1 MAHWT
6 DGLLYEPFVSS
17 DAADCLAVAP
27 ARRAQPWKGGGRVV
41 VSEPAADASRDG
53 MFTAVSPNRMSEAIV
68 AQIKTLIR
76 TNRLRPGDRLPSE
89 RELCE
94 RMGVSR
100 VTVRE
105 ALRILEAGGL
115 VEIRVGARGG
125 AFVTTPSSERLGAGL
140 ADLINL
146 APVTAVE
153 VTEAR
158 LVFEL
163 GIIPTIVERATDE
176 DIEDLRRL
184 TREHVTALRQGEY
197 TMARSAEFHVRLAAC
212 THNAAI
218 EMLVHSFHG
227 PLLMSLREAA
237 TAAPLMGQRGVY
249 EHRDLIEAIAARD
262 VAAATE
268 IMHRHLSRTA
278 RRLARASSF

>member
-1 MAHWT
+1 MRVDLENSPAGVG
-6 DGLLYEPFVSS
+6 DGDL
-17 DAADCLAVAP
+17 
-27 ARRAQPWKGGGRVV
+27 
-41 VSEPAADASRDG
+41 
-53 MFTAVSPNRMSEAIV
+53 FTAVSTNRMSEAIV
-68 AQIKTLIR
+68 AQIRTLIR

-105 ALRILEAGGL
+105 ALRVLEAGGL

-125 AFVTTPSSERLGAGL
+125 AFVTTPSSDRIGAGL

-146 APVTAVE
+146 APITALE

-163 GIIPTIVERATDE
+163 GIIPMVVERATE
-176 DIEDLRRL
+176 QDIEELRAMTARHIEALRRD
-184 TREHVTALRQGEY
+184 EY
-197 TMARSAEFHVRLAAC
+197 TMAMSAEFHNRVGAC

-218 EMLVHSFHG
+218 EMLVSSFHG

-237 TAAPLMGQRGVY
+237 VAAPLMGQRGTF
-249 EHRDLIEAIAARD
+249 EHRHFVEAIAERD
-262 VAAATE
+262 TEKAME
-268 IMHRHLSRTA
+268 IMRKHIGRTA
-278 RRLARASSF
+278 RRLARPAGDEAKS

>member
-1 MAHWT
+1 M
-6 DGLLYEPFVSS
+6 
-17 DAADCLAVAP
+17 
-27 ARRAQPWKGGGRVV
+27 V
-41 VSEPAADASRDG
+41 VSDPAAQAGRDG

-68 AQIKTLIR
+68 DQIKTLIR

-105 ALRILEAGGL
+105 ALRVLEAGGL

-125 AFVTTPSSERLGAGL
+125 AFVTTPSSARLGAGL
-140 ADLINL
+140 ADLITL

-158 LVFEL
+158 LIFEL
-163 GIIPTIVERATDE
+163 GIIPMIVERATDE
-176 DIEDLRRL
+176 DVEGLRAL
-184 TREHVTALRQGEY
+184 TREHIAALRRGEY
-197 TMARSAEFHVRLAAC
+197 TMARSAEFHVRVAAC
-212 THNAAI
+212 THNAAV

-227 PLLMSLREAA
+227 PLLMSLREAS
-237 TAAPLMGQRGVY
+237 TAAPLMGQRGTF
-249 EHRDLIEAIAARD
+249 EHRDLVEAIAARD
-262 VAAATE
+262 VEKATG

-278 RRLARASSF
+278 RRLARASAS

>member
-1 MAHWT
+1 M
-6 DGLLYEPFVSS
+6 
-17 DAADCLAVAP
+17 
-27 ARRAQPWKGGGRVV
+27 V
-41 VSEPAADASRDG
+41 VSEPAAEASRDG

-68 AQIKTLIR
+68 DQIKTLIR

-115 VEIRVGARGG
+115 DEIRVGARGG

-158 LVFEL
+158 LIFEL

-176 DIEDLRRL
+176 DIAGLRAL
-184 TREHVTALRQGEY
+184 TREHIAALRRGEY
-197 TMARSAEFHVRLAAC
+197 TMAKSAEFHNRVATC
-212 THNAAI
+212 THNRAI
-218 EMLVHSFHG
+218 EMLMHSFHG

-249 EHRDLIEAIAARD
+249 EHRDFVEAIAARD
-262 VAAATE
+262 ATKATE

-278 RRLARASSF
+278 KRLARAADQAAE

>member
-1 MAHWT
+1 MT
-6 DGLLYEPFVSS
+6 
-17 DAADCLAVAP
+17 
-27 ARRAQPWKGGGRVV
+27 
-41 VSEPAADASRDG
+41 VSEPAAEPGRDG
-53 MFTAVSPNRMSEAIV
+53 MFTAVSLNRMSEAIV
-68 AQIKTLIR
+68 DQIKTLIR
-76 TNRLRPGDRLPSE
+76 TNRLHPGDRLPSE

-94 RMGVSR
+94 RLGVSR

-140 ADLINL
+140 ADLITL

-184 TREHVTALRQGEY
+184 TRAHAVDLRQGDY
-197 TMARSAEFHVRLAAC
+197 TMAKSAEFHVRVAAC

-227 PLLMSLREAA
+227 PLLMSLREAS

-249 EHRDLIEAIAARD
+249 EHRDLVEAVAARD

-278 RRLARASSF
+278 RRLARASAF

>member
-1 MAHWT
+1 VAVR
-6 DGLLYEPFVSS
+6 ESS
-17 DAADCLAVAP
+17 A
-27 ARRAQPWKGGGRVV
+27 
-41 VSEPAADASRDG
+41 EASRDG
-53 MFTAVSPNRMSEAIV
+53 MFTAVSSNRMSEAIV
-68 AQIKTLIR
+68 DQIKTLIR

-140 ADLINL
+140 ADLIQL
-146 APVTAVE
+146 APVTAVD

-163 GIIPTIVERATDE
+163 GIIPMIVERGTDDDVE
-176 DIEDLRRL
+176 KLRRL
-184 TREHVTALRQGEY
+184 TDEHITALRQGEY
-197 TMARSAEFHVRLAAC
+197 TMAMSAEFHVRLAAC

-227 PLLMSLREAA
+227 PLLMSLREAS

-249 EHRDLIEAIAARD
+249 EHRDFVEAIAARD
-262 VAAATE
+262 AARATE

-278 RRLARASSF
+278 KRLARAAETPAE

>member
-1 MAHWT
+1 VVAAVVMR
-6 DGLLYEPFVSS
+6 EPT
-17 DAADCLAVAP
+17 P
-27 ARRAQPWKGGGRVV
+27 
-41 VSEPAADASRDG
+41 DG

-68 AQIKTLIR
+68 DQIKTLIR
-76 TNRLRPGDRLPSE
+76 SNRLTPGDRLPSE

-163 GIIPTIVERATDE
+163 GIIPMVVERATEE
-176 DIEDLRRL
+176 DIERLRQLTRDHIADLRR
-184 TREHVTALRQGEY
+184 GDY
-197 TMARSAEFHVRLAAC
+197 TMAKSAEFHNRLAAC
-212 THNAAI
+212 THNTAI

-249 EHRDLIEAIAARD
+249 EHRDLVEAIAGRNAD
-262 VAAATE
+262 EAAE
-268 IMHRHLSRTA
+268 IMQRHLSRTA
-278 RRLARASSF
+278 RRLARR

>member
-1 MAHWT
+1 M
-6 DGLLYEPFVSS
+6 
-17 DAADCLAVAP
+17 
-27 ARRAQPWKGGGRVV
+27 V
-41 VSEPAADASRDG
+41 VSEPAAEANRDG

-68 AQIKTLIR
+68 DQIKTLIR

-176 DIEDLRRL
+176 DIEGLRRL
-184 TREHVTALRQGEY
+184 TRDHVVALRQGEY
-197 TMARSAEFHVRLAAC
+197 TMARSAEFHVRLAA
-212 THNAAI
+212 
-218 EMLVHSFHG
+218 
-227 PLLMSLREAA
+227 
-237 TAAPLMGQRGVY
+237 
-249 EHRDLIEAIAARD
+249 
-262 VAAATE
+262 
-268 IMHRHLSRTA
+268 
-278 RRLARASSF
+278 

>member
-1 MAHWT
+1 VTGSTA
-6 DGLLYEPFVSS
+6 DG
-17 DAADCLAVAP
+17 
-27 ARRAQPWKGGGRVV
+27 
-41 VSEPAADASRDG
+41 SRDG

-68 AQIKTLIR
+68 AQVKSLIR

-115 VEIRVGARGG
+115 VQIRVGARGG
-125 AFVTTPSSERLGAGL
+125 AFVTTPSPERLGAGL

-163 GIIPTIVERATDE
+163 GIIPMLVERATDE
-176 DIEDLRRL
+176 DVGALRDLA
-184 TREHVTALRQGEY
+184 REHLAAQRRGEF
-197 TMARSAEFHVRLAAC
+197 TMARSVEFHNRVAAC
-212 THNAAI
+212 TRNRAV
-218 EMLVHSFHG
+218 EMLMQSFHG
-227 PLLMSLREAA
+227 PLLMSLREAG
-237 TAAPLMGQRGVY
+237 TAAPLLGQRGVH
-249 EHRDLIEAIAARD
+249 EHRDFVEAVAARD
-262 VAAATE
+262 AGRATE
-268 IMHRHLSRTA
+268 IMHRHLARTA
-278 RRLARASSF
+278 RRLARTANTDALSMGGHRPPTRE

>member
-1 MAHWT
+1 
-6 DGLLYEPFVSS
+6 V
-17 DAADCLAVAP
+17 AV
-27 ARRAQPWKGGGRVV
+27 RE
-41 VSEPAADASRDG
+41 SIADANKDG

-68 AQIKTLIR
+68 DQIKTLIR

-140 ADLINL
+140 ADLITL

-158 LVFEL
+158 LV
-163 GIIPTIVERATDE
+163 V
-176 DIEDLRRL
+176 
-184 TREHVTALRQGEY
+184 
-197 TMARSAEFHVRLAAC
+197 
-212 THNAAI
+212 
-218 EMLVHSFHG
+218 
-227 PLLMSLREAA
+227 
-237 TAAPLMGQRGVY
+237 
-249 EHRDLIEAIAARD
+249 EAIAARD
-262 VAAATE
+262 VAAAPE

-278 RRLARASSF
+278 RRLARASAF

>member
-1 MAHWT
+1 
-6 DGLLYEPFVSS
+6 
-17 DAADCLAVAP
+17 
-27 ARRAQPWKGGGRVV
+27 VV
-41 VSEPAADASRDG
+41 VSGPAADASRDG

-68 AQIKTLIR
+68 DQIKTLIR

-176 DIEDLRRL
+176 DVEDLRRL

-197 TMARSAEFHVRLAAC
+197 TMAKSAEFHVRLAAC
-212 THNAAI
+212 THNSAI

-237 TAAPLMGQRGVY
+237 TASPLMGQRGVY

>member
-1 MAHWT
+1 VVAVR
-6 DGLLYEPFVSS
+6 ESS
-17 DAADCLAVAP
+17 A
-27 ARRAQPWKGGGRVV
+27 
-41 VSEPAADASRDG
+41 EASRDG
-53 MFTAVSPNRMSEAIV
+53 MFTTVSPNRMSEAIV
-68 AQIKTLIR
+68 DQIKTLIR

-140 ADLINL
+140 ADLIQL
-146 APVTAVE
+146 APVTAVD

-163 GIIPTIVERATDE
+163 GIIPMLVERATDE
-176 DIEDLRRL
+176 DIAGLREL
-184 TREHVTALRQGEY
+184 TREHIAALRRGEY
-197 TMARSAEFHVRLAAC
+197 TMAKSAEFHNRVAAC
-212 THNAAI
+212 THNRAI
-218 EMLVHSFHG
+218 EMLMHSFHG

-249 EHRDLIEAIAARD
+249 EHRDFVEAIAARD
-262 VAAATE
+262 AAKATE

-278 RRLARASSF
+278 KRLARAAETPAE

>member
-1 MAHWT
+1 VAVREST
-6 DGLLYEPFVSS
+6 
-17 DAADCLAVAP
+17 ADT
-27 ARRAQPWKGGGRVV
+27 
-41 VSEPAADASRDG
+41 SRDG

-68 AQIKTLIR
+68 DQIKTLIR
-76 TNRLRPGDRLPSE
+76 SNRLRPGDRLPSE

-140 ADLINL
+140 ADLITL
-146 APVTAVE
+146 APVTALD

-163 GIIPTIVERATDE
+163 GIIPMLVERATAD
-176 DIEDLRRL
+176 DITGLRQLTRDHIAALRR
-184 TREHVTALRQGEY
+184 GEY
-197 TMARSAEFHVRLAAC
+197 TMAMSAEFHVQVAAC
-212 THNAAI
+212 AHNAAI

-227 PLLMSLREAA
+227 PLLMSLREAS
-237 TAAPLMGQRGVY
+237 TAAPVMGQRGTY
-249 EHRDLIEAIAARD
+249 EHRDLVEAIAARD
-262 VAAATE
+262 VTAATG

-278 RRLARASSF
+278 RRLAQASSS

>member
-1 MAHWT
+1 M
-6 DGLLYEPFVSS
+6 
-17 DAADCLAVAP
+17 AVAV
-27 ARRAQPWKGGGRVV
+27 RE
-41 VSEPAADASRDG
+41 SAADASRDG

-68 AQIKTLIR
+68 DRVNTLIR

-176 DIEDLRRL
+176 DIVSLRAL
-184 TREHVTALRQGEY
+184 TREHIAALRPGRVHDGQVG
-197 TMARSAEFHVRLAAC
+197 RVPQDRVAAC
-212 THNAAI
+212 THNRAI
-218 EMLVHSFHG
+218 EMLMHSFHG

-249 EHRDLIEAIAARD
+249 EHRDFVEAIAARD
-262 VAAATE
+262 AAKATE

-278 RRLARASSF
+278 KRLARAADTATE

>member
-1 MAHWT
+1 M
-6 DGLLYEPFVSS
+6 E
-17 DAADCLAVAP
+17 
-27 ARRAQPWKGGGRVV
+27 
-41 VSEPAADASRDG
+41 VSEPVVDAGRGG
-53 MFTAVSPNRMSEAIV
+53 MFTAVSPSRMSEAIV
-68 AQIKTLIR
+68 EQIKSLIR
-76 TNRLRPGDRLPSE
+76 ANRLKPGDRLPSE

-140 ADLINL
+140 ADLITL

-163 GIIPTIVERATDE
+163 GIIPMLVERATDE
-176 DIEDLRRL
+176 DVAALRQL
-184 TREHVTALRQGEY
+184 TREHLAALDRGDY
-197 TMARSAEFHVRLAAC
+197 TMARSAEFHVRLSAC
-212 THNAAI
+212 THNAAV

-249 EHRDLIEAIAARD
+249 EHRDLVEAIAARD
-262 VAAATE
+262 ADRATE

-278 RRLARASSF
+278 KRLARASSG

>member
-1 MAHWT
+1 
-6 DGLLYEPFVSS
+6 VV
-17 DAADCLAVAP
+17 AVAV
-27 ARRAQPWKGGGRVV
+27 RE
-41 VSEPAADASRDG
+41 STTDASRDG

-68 AQIKTLIR
+68 DQIKTLIR

-140 ADLINL
+140 ADLITL
-146 APVTAVE
+146 APVTAVD

-163 GIIPTIVERATDE
+163 GIIPLLVERATDQ
-176 DIEDLRRL
+176 DIAELRRL
-184 TREHVTALRQGEY
+184 TGEHIGALRRGEY
-197 TMARSAEFHVRLAAC
+197 TMAKSAEFHVRVAAC

-227 PLLMSLREAA
+227 PLLMSLREAS

-249 EHRDLIEAIAARD
+249 EHRDLVEAIAARD
-262 VAAATE
+262 AAKATE

>member
-1 MAHWT
+1 
-6 DGLLYEPFVSS
+6 
-17 DAADCLAVAP
+17 
-27 ARRAQPWKGGGRVV
+27 
-41 VSEPAADASRDG
+41 

-68 AQIKTLIR
+68 DQIKTLIR
-76 TNRLRPGDRLPSE
+76 SNRLRPGDRLPSE

-140 ADLINL
+140 ADLITL
-146 APVTAVE
+146 APVTALD

-163 GIIPTIVERATDE
+163 GIIPMLVERATDD
-176 DIEDLRRL
+176 DITGLRQL
-184 TREHVTALRQGEY
+184 TRNHIAALRQGEY
-197 TMARSAEFHVRLAAC
+197 TMAMSAEFHVRVAAC
-212 THNAAI
+212 AHNAAI
-218 EMLVHSFHG
+218 EMLVHTFHG
-227 PLLMSLREAA
+227 PLLMSLREAS
-237 TAAPLMGQRGVY
+237 TAAPVMGQRGTY
-249 EHRDLIEAIAARD
+249 EHRDLVEAIAARD
-262 VAAATE
+262 VTAATG

-278 RRLARASSF
+278 RRLARASSS

>member
-1 MAHWT
+1 
-6 DGLLYEPFVSS
+6 
-17 DAADCLAVAP
+17 
-27 ARRAQPWKGGGRVV
+27 VV
-41 VSEPAADASRDG
+41 VPEPAAPAGRDG

-68 AQIKTLIR
+68 DQIKTLIR

-140 ADLINL
+140 ADLIQL
-146 APVTAVE
+146 APVTAVD

-163 GIIPTIVERATDE
+163 GIIPMIVERATGDDVE
-176 DIEDLRRL
+176 KLRRL
-184 TREHVTALRQGEY
+184 TDEHITALRQGEY
-197 TMARSAEFHVRLAAC
+197 TMAKSAEFHVRLAAC

-227 PLLMSLREAA
+227 PLLMSLREAS

-249 EHRDLIEAIAARD
+249 EHRDLVEAIGARD

-278 RRLARASSF
+278 RRLARASSL